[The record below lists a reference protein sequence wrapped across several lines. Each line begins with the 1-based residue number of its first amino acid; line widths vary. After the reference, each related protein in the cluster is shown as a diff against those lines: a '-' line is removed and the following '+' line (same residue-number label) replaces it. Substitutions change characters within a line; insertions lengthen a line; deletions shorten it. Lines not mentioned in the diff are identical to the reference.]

1 MSNRDATFGASID
14 LSTWKMLPLRAL
26 LFGEAQ
32 GRAIISTSVPA
43 EVMAIAVRHGVPAR
57 VIGTVQPSHHGL
69 RIVVGDRTIDIPLD
83 GLSDAYHEAIPR
95 AMRRSPAETVS
106 SELAAGVLS

>member
-1 MSNRDATFGASID
+1 M
-14 LSTWKMLPLRAL
+14 PLRAL

-32 GRAIISTSVPA
+32 GRAIVSTSTAA
-43 EVMAIAVRHGVPAR
+43 EVLAIAMRHGVPAQT
-57 VIGTVQPSHHGL
+57 IGTVQPASQGL
-69 RIVVGDRTIDIPLD
+69 HIVVGDRTIDIPLG

-95 AMRRSPAETVS
+95 AMRRAPAETVS